1 MSSATATRNISLEAA
16 LREAEERFTAENP
29 ASLKRHDEARASMP
43 GGNTRTVLYYP
54 PFPLTMVKGE
64 GARLW
69 DMDGHRYT
77 DFLGE
82 YTAGLFGHSNPV
94 IMEAIR
100 GALDKGVSF
109 GGPNENEGKLAQ
121 IICER
126 FPSVDLIRFCNSG
139 SEANLMAGATARA
152 ATGRDRIMVF
162 NGGYHGSF
170 LSFAGGAGPLNA
182 PVPAVVAEYND
193 AEGTLRLIEQNAGS
207 LAAILIEPMMGGGG
221 GIAADCDFLLALR
234 EAATKHGIVLIF
246 DEVMTSR
253 LSAGGLQA
261 KLGIVPDMT
270 SFGKY
275 IGGGMS
281 FGAFGGR
288 ADLMARFDPDRPD
301 AWAHAGTFNNNVLTM
316 AAGLA
321 GMSKLYTPEA
331 AERLTATGDRF
342 RDRLNEIGRSR
353 GLPVQ
358 VCGVGSI
365 MAIHWQTGP
374 VKRPA
379 DLQKTPQA
387 MRALFHLDMLR
398 RGFYLARRGFMALS
412 LPLDDKD
419 YDGFAAAFE
428 GFLEDHRP
436 LLSTL
441 AD

>member
-1 MSSATATRNISLEAA
+1 MSSATATRNISLDAA
-16 LREAEERFTAENP
+16 LRDAEERFAAANP
-29 ASLKRHDEARASMP
+29 NSGKRHEEARSSMP

-69 DMDGHRYT
+69 DMDGHEYT

-94 IMEAIR
+94 IMAAIR
-100 GALDKGVSF
+100 EALDNGVSF
-109 GGPNENEGKLAQ
+109 GGPNENESKLAQ

-126 FPSVDLIRFCNSG
+126 FPSVDLVRFCNSG
-139 SEANLMAGATARA
+139 SEANLMAVAAARA
-152 ATGRDRIMVF
+152 VTGRSHILVF

-170 LSFAGGAGPLNA
+170 LSFAGGGGPLNA
-182 PVPAVVAEYND
+182 PVPTVVAEYND
-193 AEGTLRLIEQNAGS
+193 TEGTLALIDQNAS
-207 LAAILIEPMMGGGG
+207 KLAAILIEPMMGGGG
-221 GIAADCDFLLALR
+221 GIAADRAFLEALR
-234 EAATKHGIVLIF
+234 HAATKHGIVLIF

-270 SFGKY
+270 AFGKY

-288 ADLMARFDPDRPD
+288 ADLMERFDPDRAD
-301 AWAHAGTFNNNVLTM
+301 AWPHAGTFNNNVMTM

-321 GMSKLYTPEA
+321 GMSQLYTPDA
-331 AERLTATGDRF
+331 AEKLTAVGDSF

-358 VCGVGSI
+358 VCGIGSI

-374 VKRPA
+374 VRRPS

-387 MRALFHLDMLR
+387 MRALFHLEMIR
-398 RGFYLARRGFMALS
+398 RGFYVARRGFMALS
-412 LPLDDKD
+412 LPLEQKD

-428 GFLEDHRP
+428 GFLDDHQG
-436 LLSTL
+436 LLSSL
-441 AD
+441 DG